1 MLHGSLR
8 IWLSEEHEILRA
20 SATGGGGEFN
30 RSEEAAGHIDS
41 PVERG
46 GKLSTGAKSILD
58 CRGDLNVCLRIELAD
73 GGGKGGCV
81 SALVVRAGAN
91 DGVERRRER
100 AGDLVGLLVEGNAD
114 HENPCLRAINLP
126 DAGERLPDAVGRVAD
141 VDHGQRIFADDFE
154 AAGPARAAKT
164 RPCRRLN
171 ASERRLGLRLFQPA
185 QEQGHRDRGVVD
197 LEGAQQRRL
206 ERTELNIAKAEIK
219 ALARCRNGFA
229 ADPDLVADKQARD
242 APAAIIF
249 KDMRRKTPAI
259 LAVDDGTAGG
269 AGIALVGD
277 DQWQGIAEQLHMFI
291 VDRSHAG
298 HAAIDQADR
307 VIAAAD
313 TRLKHGKFA
322 TALLKI
328 EAGEGEHGFEGAES
342 FAVMRRYPGNFDR
355 DPRFKPFQM
364 AVVDR

>member
-91 DGVERRRER
+91 DGVERRPER
-100 AGDLVGLLVEGNAD
+100 AG
-114 HENPCLRAINLP
+114 
-126 DAGERLPDAVGRVAD
+126 
-141 VDHGQRIFADDFE
+141 
-154 AAGPARAAKT
+154 KT

-259 LAVDDGTAGG
+259 LAVDDG
-269 AGIALVGD
+269 
-277 DQWQGIAEQLHMFI
+277 
-291 VDRSHAG
+291 
-298 HAAIDQADR
+298 
-307 VIAAAD
+307 
-313 TRLKHGKFA
+313 
-322 TALLKI
+322 
-328 EAGEGEHGFEGAES
+328 
-342 FAVMRRYPGNFDR
+342 
-355 DPRFKPFQM
+355 
-364 AVVDR
+364 